1 MRSSKHGDRPG
12 AQARFRPWR
21 WPEGDAELPSNS
33 AARRRRWRRRS
44 RSRSPT
50 ATAKLTCRSPSSRER
65 LLQTLNGGA
74 ERWNLSFSAS
84 AHTHT
89 HTPSQGIWKRRS
101 SGTHLSRRTTPSMQA
116 PNRITLDMSEQSR
129 IRTATPLRV
138 KTADIFF

>member
-33 AARRRRWRRRS
+33 AGRRRRWRRRS

-89 HTPSQGIWKRRS
+89 RPHRVLGREGAVELTCPGGPRLRCRHQTELRWTCLS
-101 SGTHLSRRTTPSMQA
+101 SRASGQQHCFA
-116 PNRITLDMSEQSR
+116 
-129 IRTATPLRV
+129 
-138 KTADIFF
+138 